1 MEFKVLK
8 LGKYWLTVENL
19 KMLKSLLEVQETTDK
34 EPMGDYIVS
43 DGYNEYYYR
52 VNENYNI
59 IIEKIEN

>member
-19 KMLKSLLEVQETTDK
+19 ETLKNLLEVQETADK
-34 EPMGDYIVS
+34 EPTGDYVLS
-43 DGYNEYYYR
+43 DGYSEYYYR